1 MAPTG
6 RALRR
11 RSDDVASPGRIRD
24 AAVDRFGR
32 DGFGVGLRAI
42 AADAGVTAGLVV
54 HHFGSKDGLRRAC
67 DEYVLSVVR
76 AEKTRVLTNR
86 SAVTLM
92 AQLAEVEQ
100 FAPMVRYLLRSLQAG
115 GDLAGALIDQMTA
128 DADAYLAAGVAA
140 GVVRPS
146 RDPGARSRYLTCQTV
161 GGMLLWFSLH
171 APVADA
177 AAFRTRFRQYVDQVT
192 APALELFA
200 QGLLVDRSMLDDYLM
215 YVPDPPSEVTAADV
229 GR

>member
-1 MAPTG
+1 MASTG
-6 RALRR
+6 RELRGHQV
-11 RSDDVASPGRIRD
+11 DIASPARIRD
-24 AAVDRFGR
+24 AAVVRFGR

-67 DEYVLSVVR
+67 DEHVLSVVR
-76 AEKTRVLTNR
+76 TEKTSALTDR
-86 SAVTLM
+86 SATTMM

-115 GDLAGALIDQMTA
+115 GDLAAALIDQMTA

-146 RDPGARSRYLTCQTV
+146 GDPAARARYLTYQTV
-161 GGMLLWFSLH
+161 GGMVLWFSLH
-171 APVADA
+171 APAADP

-192 APALELFA
+192 EPALELFA
-200 QGLLVDRSMLDDYLM
+200 QGLLVDRSMLDDYLL
-215 YVPDPPSEVTAADV
+215 YVPDPPSGAAADAA
-229 GR
+229 R

>member
-1 MAPTG
+1 MASTD
-6 RALRR
+6 RALHRR
-11 RSDDVASPGRIRD
+11 GDEVASPSRIRD

-42 AADAGVTAGLVV
+42 ASDAGVTAGLVV
-54 HHFGSKDGLRRAC
+54 HHFRSKAGLRRAC
-67 DEYVLSVVR
+67 DEHVLSVVR
-76 AEKTRVLTNR
+76 AEKTKALTDQ

-100 FAPMVRYLLRSLQAG
+100 FAPVVRYLLRSLQAG
-115 GDLAGALIDQMTA
+115 GDLAAALIDQMTA
-128 DADAYLAAGVAA
+128 DADAYLAAGVVA

-146 RDPGARSRYLTCQTV
+146 RDPSARAVYLTYQAV

-171 APVADA
+171 APVADTE
-177 AAFRTRFRQYVDQVT
+177 AFRTRFRHYVKQVAT
-192 APALELFA
+192 PALELFA

-215 YVPDPPSEVTAADV
+215 YVPDPPAEVTAADAAQ
-229 GR
+229 

>member
-1 MAPTG
+1 MASTKGPS
-6 RALRR
+6 RR
-11 RSDDVASPGRIRD
+11 PDDDTASPARIRD

-32 DGFGVGLRAI
+32 DGFDVGLRAI
-42 AADAGVTAGLVV
+42 ATDAGVTAGLVV

-67 DEYVLSVVR
+67 DQHVLSVVR
-76 AEKTRVLTNR
+76 AEKTKALTDR

-92 AQLAEVEQ
+92 AQLAQVEQ

-115 GDLAGALIDQMTA
+115 GELAGALVDQMTA

-146 RDPGARSRYLTCQTV
+146 RDPEARSRHLTYQAV
-161 GGMLLWFSLH
+161 GGMVLWFSLH
-171 APVADA
+171 APAVDNAD
-177 AAFRTRFRQYVDQVT
+177 FGTRFRQYVDQVT

-200 QGLLVDRSMLDDYLM
+200 QGLLVDRSMLDGYLL
-215 YVPDPPSEVTAADV
+215 YVPDPPPKGAAPEAA
-229 GR
+229 R